1 MGHVTINGN
10 QKRKRAEYFYEDE
23 EYAEVEPKRKNDW
36 QAWPEYYEDV
46 PTDEEKKMAA
56 ISHFSAWLSLLGAFY
71 VPVSAL
77 ISFMIYLNYRERSA
91 YVARNALQA
100 TIFQLMMT
108 VGAMLALTVGGVVWG
123 IGLAIAALSVIALIG
138 IVLLPL
144 WIILGVAG
152 IITLALAPVLMPFV
166 ATAAGLYALSGRTFH
181 YPLMRR
187 YFPQT
192 YGS

>member
-1 MGHVTINGN
+1 
-10 QKRKRAEYFYEDE
+10 
-23 EYAEVEPKRKNDW
+23 
-36 QAWPEYYEDV
+36 
-46 PTDEEKKMAA
+46 MAA